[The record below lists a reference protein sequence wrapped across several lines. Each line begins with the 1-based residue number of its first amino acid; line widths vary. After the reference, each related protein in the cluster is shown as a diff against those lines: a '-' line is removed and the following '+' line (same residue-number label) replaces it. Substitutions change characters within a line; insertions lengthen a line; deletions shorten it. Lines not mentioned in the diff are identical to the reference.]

1 MKIKEIE
8 LLCRD
13 VLDKS
18 PKKVQ
23 EYKNGNKGLIEVF
36 TGEVMILSKGNAD
49 ANKINVIL
57 KEMLK

>member
-18 PKKVQ
+18 PKKIQ
-23 EYKNGNKGLIEVF
+23 EYKNGNKELIGVF